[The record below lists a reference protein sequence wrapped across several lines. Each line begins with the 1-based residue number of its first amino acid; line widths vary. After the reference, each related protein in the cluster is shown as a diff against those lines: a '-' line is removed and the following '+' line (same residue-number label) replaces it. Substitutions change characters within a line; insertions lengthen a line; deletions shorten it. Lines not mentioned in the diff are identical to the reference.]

1 MFSLPAN
8 FQGLGDYM
16 SRSFEAAV
24 AAHGKSC
31 IGPVF
36 LFVASPAFNVHRIDI
51 IP

>member
-36 LFVASPAFNVHRIDI
+36 LFVASPVFNVHRIDI